1 MQILVLNECTIP
13 THFSCG
19 LVILKICESRSMTE
33 FSHNVVIGM
42 ACGDVFLF
50 CSVSERSVNQ

>member
-13 THFSCG
+13 THFSC
-19 LVILKICESRSMTE
+19 MTE
-33 FSHNVVIGM
+33 FSYNVVIGM

-50 CSVSERSVNQ
+50 YSVSERSVNQ